1 MKMVTHRLRRFFEP
15 QIRAPWGL
23 FEELERDFAQLF
35 PMGSGRQSVRVWA
48 SEDAAVIEID
58 APGVEAEVC
67 DISVENDLVE
77 VGVPAQSHAIEGRAH
92 LKERDRGNISQQVRL
107 PFPLDPARTE
117 AVYERGVLRVS
128 VHRRED
134 SKPSKVTVKAG

>member
-1 MKMVTHRLRRFFEP
+1 MVTHRLRRFFEP

-23 FEELERDFAQLF
+23 FEELERDFARLF
-35 PMGSGRQSVRVWA
+35 PMAGGRQPVRVWA
-48 SEDAAVIEID
+48 SNDAAVLEID
-58 APGVEAEVC
+58 APGVEAEAC
-67 DISVENDLVE
+67 DISVENDV
-77 VGVPAQSHAIEGRAH
+77 VQVAVPARSDAIEGRVH
-92 LKERDRGNISQQVRL
+92 LKERDCGGISQQIQL

-134 SKPSKVTVKAG
+134 SKPAKVTVKAG